1 LQTIDTRIKLA
12 SALAKQWFG
21 VYITPESPNDD
32 WLLDGLAGFLT
43 DMFIK
48 QFLGNNEARYRRYKA
63 NCAVCKADDS
73 GAMCLSSSPSC
84 RDLFG
89 THSIGMHGKIR
100 SWKSGAVLQMLEKQM
115 GSDSFRKI
123 LQKIISRAKDP
134 SNSIRSLSTKEVTRL
149 CLFYMLRSK
158 RSTYFLY

>member
-1 LQTIDTRIKLA
+1 MI
-12 SALAKQWFG
+12 
-21 VYITPESPNDD
+21 VHVVITD

-115 GSDSFRKI
+115 GSDSFRKVWSWCYRFFR
-123 LQKIISRAKDP
+123 KS
-134 SNSIRSLSTKEVTRL
+134 L
-149 CLFYMLRSK
+149 CLFSYA
-158 RSTYFLY
+158 YD